1 MGNGQYFTP
10 HQKGIVRRYYEHR
23 DALMH
28 QKLAEIVSDL
38 YLCEDE
44 KKAERLW
51 KSARTA
57 LLNAGAPK
65 PRVETVIA
73 SRNLERLAAL
83 LAELF

>member
-1 MGNGQYFTP
+1 M
-10 HQKGIVRRYYEHR
+10 RRYYEHR

-65 PRVETVIA
+65 PRVETIIA

>member
-38 YLCEDE
+38 
-44 KKAERLW
+44 
-51 KSARTA
+51 
-57 LLNAGAPK
+57 
-65 PRVETVIA
+65 
-73 SRNLERLAAL
+73 
-83 LAELF
+83 